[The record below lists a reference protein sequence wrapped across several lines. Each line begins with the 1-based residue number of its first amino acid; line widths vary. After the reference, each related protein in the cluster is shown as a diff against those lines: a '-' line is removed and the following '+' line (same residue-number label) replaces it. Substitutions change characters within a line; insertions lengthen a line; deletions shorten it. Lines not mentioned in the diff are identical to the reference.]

1 MTQSAPSFQ
10 QALLQAL
17 QQAGDMMRT
26 ALLSLLALS
35 VSSQGKEAGPVLM
48 YCTHPVILG
57 HLVMQYI
64 GSASGDASH
73 EGGCEGGER
82 GVTWREYLRGWC

>member
-10 QALLQAL
+10 QAFLQAH

-64 GSASGDASH
+64 GSASGDASLGV
-73 EGGCEGGER
+73 GGCEGG
-82 GVTWREYLRGWC
+82 